1 MNSPVIFDLNDQ
13 LLPEI
18 EVFNPEDMLP
28 SPDDSM
34 PPVIIGVDTEYTA
47 LGNGSLHI
55 LSYQFYLITASGEH
69 TSGIVYTQTANKSDR
84 VRLNDFILDA
94 LEQAFQAGL
103 IRCYPSQV
111 YVATF
116 FARADLAHFKEVF
129 KDLKTTIQSTRRTIA
144 SLDSQSTYGLD
155 AKTILSR
162 HIDKAAI
169 DVYDPDIFANR
180 RVDIRFYDVMLLV
193 PNGRS
198 LEDVGRMLGL
208 PKLSIPS
215 PYSIERMDAYL
226 KADRKGFEA
235 YALRDAEI
243 AAKYLQWFQAFANSE
258 GLNRIPSTVGGMA
271 VSLFRK
277 GYINEFSSNQLDQSF
292 NLKEVV
298 REFWPKDTENKSL
311 SPLTKRLKVPHT
323 AYGDFEQLA
332 INCYHG
338 GYNICFEMG
347 PTEVGNFN
355 DFDIR
360 SCYTTALISVRPLD
374 FEQIHFTK
382 ESADFE
388 GDVLGLAY
396 VAFKFPD
403 DCRYPCLPVR
413 SDNFGLIYP
422 LEGHSHC
429 TSHEIALAQSMGA
442 ELTIKHGLI
451 VPWKSDHRVFGT
463 FMRQVREQRNSHEKG
478 SLEERLWKELG
489 NSLYGKTAQGLRAKT
504 GFEMDTGMS
513 KKIAKSAIT
522 HPFFAAY
529 ITGVARALLHE
540 LILSIPPSRTVISA
554 TTDGFLTD
562 AVQDEISLDG
572 PIARLFTEWHKEIDP
587 TAKSILELKHGA
599 QQLVAMKTRGQL
611 TAIPHADPKIEPVT
625 AKAGVRVPKDETDGN
640 GYVLNLYLE
649 RQPGQTVDA
658 SHLMST
664 RDQFTK
670 ESDLI
675 MVEKEQR
682 LSLEFDFKRDLIN
695 PVMREVCGHQHI
707 ACNSIP
713 FRTETEQGKV
723 RRMFDNWRK
732 NNSLKTVDDFFSW
745 QEYRLLSA
753 LVKRLASKQSG
764 GIRIQKGDSLAMVY
778 ARLFCRGYMQ
788 GAWGFP
794 PMGQRRPMKHP
805 DLSSAF
811 LEVDIEIK
819 TGTISQAK
827 NRPLIEGELPFSN
840 LLIPVIRMLQKH
852 FPDFDPCALIV
863 PADHSKLRE
872 ALEHAQEA

>member
-1 MNSPVIFDLNDQ
+1 MSSDLNAIIM
-13 LLPEI
+13 PEQPT
-18 EVFNPEDMLP
+18 EALSYEDLFSPPEEEK
-28 SPDDSM
+28 S
-34 PPVIIGVDTEYTA
+34 VIIGIDTEYTA
-47 LGNGSLHI
+47 LDNGSLHI
-55 LSYQFYLITASGEH
+55 LSYQFHLITASGES
-69 TSGIVYTQTANKSDR
+69 TSGIVYTKSAKKSGR
-84 VRLNDFILDA
+84 IRLDDFILDA
-94 LEQAFQAGL
+94 LEQAFQEGL
-103 IRCYPSQV
+103 ISSYPSQV

-129 KDLKTTIQSTRRTIA
+129 KGLKTTIQSTRRTIA

-155 AKTILSR
+155 AKAILSR
-162 HIDKAAI
+162 HMDKAAI

-180 RVDIRFYDVMLLV
+180 RVDICFYDVMLLV

-198 LEDVGRMLGL
+198 LEDVGCMLGL
-208 PKLSIPS
+208 PKLSIPA
-215 PYSIERMDAYL
+215 PYSIERMDEYL
-226 KADRKGFEA
+226 KADRNGFEA

-243 AAKYLQWFQAFANSE
+243 AAKYLQWFQSFANSE
-258 GLNRIPSTVGGMA
+258 GLNRIPPTVGGMA

-277 GYINEFSSNQLDQSF
+277 GYINEFSKDQLDQSF

-298 REFWPKDTENKSL
+298 RGFWPKEHENESL
-311 SPLTKRLKVPHT
+311 RPVTKRLKVPHA

-374 FEQIHFTK
+374 FEQLYFTK
-382 ESADFE
+382 DLAHFE
-388 GDVLGLAY
+388 GDILGLAY

-429 TSHEIALAQSMGA
+429 TAHEIALAKSMGA

-504 GFEMDTGMS
+504 GFELNTGMS

-540 LILSIPPSRTVISA
+540 LILSIPSNRTVISA

-572 PIARLFTEWHKEIDP
+572 PIARLFSEWHSEIDP

-611 TAIPHADPKIEPVT
+611 TAIAHSDPEIEPVT
-625 AKAGVRVPKDETDGN
+625 AKAGVRVPKGETNGN

-658 SHLMST
+658 SHLIST

-675 MVEKEQR
+675 MVEKVQR
-682 LSLEFDFKRDLIN
+682 LSLEFDFKRDLVN

-707 ACNSIP
+707 ACSSVP
-713 FRTETEQGKV
+713 FRTEAEQAKT

-732 NNSLKTVDDFFSW
+732 NNCLKTVDDFFRW

-794 PMGQRRPMKHP
+794 PMGQKRPMKHP

-811 LEVDIEIK
+811 LEAGVEIK
-819 TGTISQAK
+819 TGAISQAK
-827 NRPLIEGELPFSN
+827 NRPLIEGELPFSP
-840 LLIPVIRMLQKH
+840 LLVPLIRQLLLL
-852 FPDFDPCALIV
+852 FPDFDPGVLIREEDRHALQT
-863 PADHSKLRE
+863 
-872 ALEHAQEA
+872 ALASNQS